1 MQPIDLR
8 SDTVTLPSPAMRQA
22 MATAEVGD
30 DVMGEDPTVNRLEA
44 MAAERLGKEAAVFVV
59 SGTMGNLVALL
70 AHCGRGEEMIVGDNA
85 HIFMYEAGGSS
96 ALGGIHSRQV
106 PNQTDGTLD
115 LTDIEAAIRSD
126 NPHFPR
132 SRLICLENTHN
143 RCGGACL
150 PPDYFGR
157 VRALADKHDL
167 RIHLDG
173 ARVFNASVALGVDVT
188 ELTRHADS
196 VMFCLSKGLS
206 APIGSL
212 VCGWADFIHEARR
225 ARKVVGGAMR
235 QVGVIAAAGIFALE
249 NMVDRMAEDHDNAR
263 RLGEGLAEIK
273 GIVLD
278 PTHVQTNIVFF
289 DLQGHTPVAPTF
301 CHDLAAQG
309 VKMLPTGERRVRA
322 VTHYGI
328 GRTDIEKSLEI
339 VSQFMR

>member
-8 SDTVTLPSPAMRQA
+8 SDTVTLPPPAMRQA
-22 MATAEVGD
+22 IATAEVGD

-44 MAAERLGKEAAVFVV
+44 MAAERLGKEAAVFVA

-106 PNQTDGTLD
+106 PNQTEGTMD

-150 PPDYFGR
+150 TPDYMGR

-167 RIHLDG
+167 KIHLDG
-173 ARVFNASVALGVDVT
+173 ARVFNASIALGVGLFFGLAWQVFAPLLWGSPPAGPGPLFWWAFSLAT
-188 ELTRHADS
+188 FFLT
-196 VMFCLSKGLS
+196 LGL
-206 APIGSL
+206 A
-212 VCGWADFIHEARR
+212 ARQQL
-225 ARKVVGGAMR
+225 AKA
-235 QVGVIAAAGIFALE
+235 F
-249 NMVDRMAEDHDNAR
+249 R
-263 RLGEGLAEIK
+263 RLFHGM
-273 GIVLD
+273 
-278 PTHVQTNIVFF
+278 H
-289 DLQGHTPVAPTF
+289 
-301 CHDLAAQG
+301 
-309 VKMLPTGERRVRA
+309 
-322 VTHYGI
+322 
-328 GRTDIEKSLEI
+328 
-339 VSQFMR
+339 

>member
-44 MAAERLGKEAAVFVV
+44 MTAERLGKEAAVFVV

-106 PNQTDGTLD
+106 PNQTEGTMD

-150 PPDYFGR
+150 TPDYMGR

-173 ARVFNASVALGVDVT
+173 ARVFNASIALGIDVT

-212 VCGWADFIHEARR
+212 VCGRADFIHEARR
-225 ARKVVGGAMR
+225 ARKVVGGGMR

-263 RLGEGLAEIK
+263 LLAEGLAEIK

-278 PTHVQTNIVFF
+278 PTHVQTNIVFL
-289 DLQGHTPVAPTF
+289 DLHGRAPAAQTF

-328 GRTDIEKSLEI
+328 GRTDIDKSLEI
-339 VSQFMR
+339 VSQVMR